1 MIAARYF
8 SSNPSDSGSLRTP
21 RPPASKPAGRRG
33 ITPAFGYGAPHPS
46 AGGTLTL
53 LTHALPS
60 AQYGLLR
67 PCAPLR
73 YSHPYGDLPFG
84 FLPSHRGTGSHV
96 PCKSPAQL
104 HAAFMPDVVRAA
116 IRPSPGLVPGQRLLP
131 GFDIIYTLSTRHQR
145 FARARLSEPYLT
157 GSSPAFSATLT
168 TPAFDRRSLRWF
180 EACP

>member
-1 MIAARYF
+1 MSYGFALSKGFLPLLVDPWQELNNAT
-8 SSNPSDSGSLRTP
+8 PSVRLHYRALSPNTGCS
-21 RPPASKPAGRRG
+21 
-33 ITPAFGYGAPHPS
+33 APV
-46 AGGTLTL
+46 L
-53 LTHALPS
+53 
-60 AQYGLLR
+60 
-67 PCAPLR
+67 PLR

-131 GFDIIYTLSTRHQR
+131 GFDIVYTLSTPHQR